1 MPLHIGISGG
11 SVGGL
16 FAATQLARH
25 GHRVTLFER
34 APHGLE
40 GRGAGLVIQ
49 QSVLDLLQREGL
61 QDLGGHGVWA
71 EQRLYLDDRGNV
83 IGREPR
89 RQMQVSWDGLFAA
102 FRRRIDD
109 ADYHA
114 GVRVQDIEEDG
125 QQMRVRCSD
134 GSQHR
139 FDLLIGADGQASRVR
154 REVDARQG
162 ADGLPRYAGYVAWR
176 GLLAERALPPV
187 AANQL
192 LERMVFHFAP
202 QRQALGYLVPGA
214 QGEVAPGQRRYN
226 WVWYRRL
233 TPAALA
239 QLMADA
245 GREGALSLGPGQIPD
260 VWAARLREDAAR
272 WLPPSLAA
280 VVEADARPFM
290 QPIHDY
296 ATPRMVHGRVI
307 LLGDAAFI
315 ARPHTAMGVAKA
327 AADAMALGDALA
339 GIEPAGVTAA
349 LLAYER
355 QRLQEGRTIVAY
367 GQRLGESMA

>member
-34 APHGLE
+34 SPHGLG

-49 QSVLDLLQREGL
+49 QPVLDLLQREGL
-61 QDLGGHGVWA
+61 QDLAGHGVWA

-89 RQMQVSWDGLFAA
+89 RQMQVSWDVLFAA
-102 FRRRIDD
+102 FRGRIGD
-109 ADYHA
+109 ADYHP
-114 GVRVQDIEEDG
+114 GVRVEDVEENR
-125 QQMRVRCSD
+125 QHVLVRCSD
-134 GSQHR
+134 GSRHR
-139 FDLLIGADGQASRVR
+139 VDLLIGADGQASRVR
-154 REVDARQG
+154 RGVDTRLG
-162 ADGLPRYAGYVAWR
+162 AEGQPGYAGYVAWR
-176 GLLAERALPPV
+176 GLLPERALPPV

-192 LERMVFHFAP
+192 LERMAFHFAP

-214 QGEVAPGQRRYN
+214 QGELAPGQRRYN
-226 WVWYRRL
+226 WVWYRHL
-233 TPAALA
+233 APAALA
-239 QLMADA
+239 RLMADA
-245 GREGALSLGPGQIPD
+245 GRESALSLGPGQVPAA
-260 VWAARLREDAAR
+260 WAARLRADAAR
-272 WLPPSLAA
+272 GLPPSFAA
-280 VVEADARPFM
+280 VVQADPRPFM

-296 ATPRMVHGRVI
+296 ATPQMVHGRVA

-339 GIEPAGVTAA
+339 GIEPAGVATA
-349 LLAYER
+349 LLAYEQ
-355 QRLQEGRTIVAY
+355 QRLQAGRAIVAY